1 MAMIQSLQ
9 EARDELHVS
18 YSQVFMYLGCSLKYK
33 FLYVEG
39 KPSERIS
46 INLPFGKAIHKCQE
60 RYYRALMVNK
70 LETLKILQ
78 ELFEDYISTALD
90 NIKVP
95 IIYKKATPDRS
106 GTIAMGKS
114 MLKAFYESVNLDG
127 MKIVDVELALK
138 ARLYKDNGEATDMV
152 LIGIIDLVLL
162 NQNNELI
169 AVDNKTAAKPYAQST
184 VDEDLQLSSYAYLL
198 AANRFTFPTSPIKAR
213 FDVLRKL
220 KKPKLEHYETV
231 RTAQDRKRFANITSA
246 VLSGIENKIFVPSK
260 SWLCSDCQFI
270 NACEAW

>member
-9 EARDELHVS
+9 EARDELHIS

-33 FLYVEG
+33 FLYVES

-60 RYYRALMVNK
+60 RYYRALMVTK
-70 LETLKILQ
+70 LESLKILQ
-78 ELFEDYISTALD
+78 ELFEDHISTALD

-95 IIYKKATPDRS
+95 IIYKKVTPDRS
-106 GTIAMGKS
+106 GAIAMGKS
-114 MLKAFYESVNLDG
+114 MLKVFYESVNIDG

-138 ARLYKDNGEATDMV
+138 ARLYQDNGEATDMV
-152 LIGIIDLVLL
+152 LIGIIDLVLI

-169 AVDNKTAAKPYAQST
+169 AVDNKTAAKTYAQST

-198 AANRFTFPTSPIKAR
+198 AANRFTFPTAPIKAR

-220 KKPKLEHYETV
+220 KNPKLEHYETV
-231 RTAQDRKRFANITSA
+231 RTAHDRKRFAKITTA
-246 VLSGIENKIFVPSK
+246 VLSGIENKIFIPSR

-270 NACEAW
+270 NACGAW